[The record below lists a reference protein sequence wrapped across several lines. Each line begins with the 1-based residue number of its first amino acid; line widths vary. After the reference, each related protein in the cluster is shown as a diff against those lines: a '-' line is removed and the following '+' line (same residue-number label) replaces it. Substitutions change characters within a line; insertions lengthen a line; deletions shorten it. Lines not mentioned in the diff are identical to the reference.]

1 MKFSPRR
8 VGAPDPPISMFM
20 PDPPASDFSSGPQA
34 TRRAPLNIE
43 IGRARGGA
51 KLHLSF
57 AEGWGRARHGAAPH
71 LGPRATSRELR
82 APTGPL
88 GGAPPSLGLDA
99 VGRAPASAS
108 GRLGRRG
115 TDGRRKSVDP
125 SDGAQGAVQQNP
137 PKRATG
143 TFEPHQTKRAAEVP
157 ARSRPSAR
165 RELPI
170 SERLVTGAFGAPG
183 FRTPATRRDPR
194 PACDALATCPPRPM
208 RAPAAARPGCADRA
222 ARPGEA
228 EGPQRL
234 GESGVRLLSLGGAC
248 APAWRFSSCYSVAI

>member
-1 MKFSPRR
+1 MQFSPRR

-34 TRRAPLNIE
+34 TRCAPLNIE
-43 IGRARGGA
+43 IGRARGVA

-57 AEGWGRARHGAAPH
+57 AEGWGRARHGTAPH

-88 GGAPPSLGLDA
+88 GGAPPSLGVDA

-108 GRLGRRG
+108 GRPGRLG
-115 TDGRRKSVDP
+115 TDGRRKSADP
-125 SDGAQGAVQQNP
+125 SDGAHGAVQQNP

-157 ARSRPSAR
+157 ARSRPRAR
-165 RELPI
+165 WELPI
-170 SERLVTGAFGAPG
+170 SERFVTGAFGAPG

-194 PACDALATCPPRPM
+194 PARDALATCPPRPM
-208 RAPAAARPGCADRA
+208 RAPAAARPGCAAGRSREPPSAWVRA
-222 ARPGEA
+222 GCACWA
-228 EGPQRL
+228 
-234 GESGVRLLSLGGAC
+234 LGGTC

>member
-1 MKFSPRR
+1 M
-8 VGAPDPPISMFM
+8 
-20 PDPPASDFSSGPQA
+20 
-34 TRRAPLNIE
+34 
-43 IGRARGGA
+43 A

-57 AEGWGRARHGAAPH
+57 AEGWGRARHGTAPH
-71 LGPRATSRELR
+71 LGPRATSRDLR

-88 GGAPPSLGLDA
+88 GGAPPSLGVDA

-170 SERLVTGAFGAPG
+170 SVRLVTGAFGAPG
-183 FRTPATRRDPR
+183 SR
-194 PACDALATCPPRPM
+194 PARDALATCPPRPM

-228 EGPQRL
+228 GGPQRL
-234 GESGVRLLSLGGAC
+234 GESGLRLLSLGGAC
-248 APAWRFSSCYSVAI
+248 APAWRFSSCYSVALNSCHIYVFSSC

>member
-8 VGAPDPPISMFM
+8 VGAPDPLISMFM
-20 PDPPASDFSSGPQA
+20 PHPPASDFSSGPQA

-43 IGRARGGA
+43 IGRAWGVA

-108 GRLGRRG
+108 GRLGRLG

-125 SDGAQGAVQQNP
+125 SDGAQGPVQQNP

-157 ARSRPSAR
+157 ARSRPRAR
-165 RELPI
+165 WELPI
-170 SERLVTGAFGAPG
+170 SERFCHVRLRGA
-183 FRTPATRRDPR
+183 RLQDTRDPTR
-194 PACDALATCPPRPM
+194 PAACLR
-208 RAPAAARPGCADRA
+208 RARDLPAAAHACPRRGPTGLRRPGCAAGRGRGPPA
-222 ARPGEA
+222 PG
-228 EGPQRL
+228 
-234 GESGVRLLSLGGAC
+234 
-248 APAWRFSSCYSVAI
+248 